1 MGGGAAYLIKMG
13 RRTFAISP
21 PPLHLPPSGLDL
33 AVARVVA
40 RQAAKPVERGLGA
53 LTWLADEKVV
63 LVAAFALAAYC
74 HFGSRDPQAG
84 RCGDRIATSAVIAAA
99 LPHIIKRFVDRE
111 RPDRRVVH
119 APRHGV
125 PRSGKPWD
133 SFPSGH
139 AVHLGA
145 LAAGLGRL
153 VPRRFRPVLWS
164 TTLALASTRLLLL
177 AHYLSDVASGLL
189 MGVVIDRAVDR
200 SLLRIEAV
208 TGVPRRARPRQMV
221 AQLRQGCGDRR
232 PTLDT
237 GAP

>member
-1 MGGGAAYLIKMG
+1 LGGAAYSIKM
-13 RRTFAISP
+13 RRRIFAIPP
-21 PPLHLPPSGLDL
+21 PPLHLPPSRLDIAAARL
-33 AVARVVA
+33 VARHA
-40 RQAAKPVERGLGA
+40 EKHVERGLGV

-63 LVAAFALAAYC
+63 LLGSFVLAAYC
-74 HFGSRDPQAG
+74 HFGTRDARVR

-99 LPHIIKRFVDRE
+99 LPHAIKQVVDRE

-145 LAAGLGRL
+145 LAAGLRRFL
-153 VPRRFRPVLWS
+153 PRRLRPVLWS
-164 TTLALASTRLLLL
+164 TTLALASTRVLLV
-177 AHYLSDVASGLL
+177 AHYLSDVAAGLV
-189 MGVVIDRAVDR
+189 MGLAIDRAVDR
-200 SLLRIEAV
+200 SLARIEAAAA
-208 TGVPRRARPRQMV
+208 TLGKPDPRQKV
-221 AQLRQGCGDRR
+221 AQLRRGCGEGR

-237 GAP
+237 GTR